1 MIGNISFAVPKT
13 YCNLRGRM
21 FLNRASECFFSC
33 SILSRYSFSMDRSE
47 RLRSSDEILARKI
60 VGLKGFGK

>member
-13 YCNLRGRM
+13 YCDLGGRCSSTELPNVF
-21 FLNRASECFFSC
+21 FLLNSLQ
-33 SILSRYSFSMDRSE
+33 ILIFHGSKRTLPQLGRDSGPQ
-47 RLRSSDEILARKI
+47 I